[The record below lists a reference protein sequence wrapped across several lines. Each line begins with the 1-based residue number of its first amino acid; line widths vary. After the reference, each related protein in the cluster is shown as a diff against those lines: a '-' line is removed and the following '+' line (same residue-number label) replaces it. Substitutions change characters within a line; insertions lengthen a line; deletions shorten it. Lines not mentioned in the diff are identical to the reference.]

1 MPQIEFRDNKIL
13 KLCFDIMYFLEKL
26 VIYNAYSLT
35 FTHTCDIINKNGQ
48 YDICRRIAQNSAFVL
63 RG

>member
-48 YDICRRIAQNSAFVL
+48 YDICRQIA
-63 RG
+63 